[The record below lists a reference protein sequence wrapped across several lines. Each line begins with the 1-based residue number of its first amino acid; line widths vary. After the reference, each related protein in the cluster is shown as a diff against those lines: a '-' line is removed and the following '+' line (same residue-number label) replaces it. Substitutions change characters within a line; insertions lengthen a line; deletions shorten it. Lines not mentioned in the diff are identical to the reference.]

1 MMLYFMYRS
10 NMWQLQETLKY
21 WSWSDNKNLT
31 TFNNWYS
38 SITLYIVLWDGG
50 GGLITCNVNL
60 FAAVLIIRCQ
70 WRHFDTIWDQIFSKF
85 MYSFFIYIHL
95 IFRLMQ
101 LIKLENGRLPVFSI
115 SQYMYN
121 IIVIKLYSIK
131 CLILRTFVICFDSIN
146 AHEYW

>member
-1 MMLYFMYRS
+1 M
-10 NMWQLQETLKY
+10 
-21 WSWSDNKNLT
+21 
-31 TFNNWYS
+31 
-38 SITLYIVLWDGG
+38 GG
-50 GGLITCNVNL
+50 GELISCNVNL

-101 LIKLENGRLPVFSI
+101 LKKLENGRLPVFSI

-131 CLILRTFVICFDSIN
+131 CLILRTFVICFNWLYQCTWILIIFSNVMIYSQWIRGFQSVIFKLDSIN
-146 AHEYW
+146 RLL